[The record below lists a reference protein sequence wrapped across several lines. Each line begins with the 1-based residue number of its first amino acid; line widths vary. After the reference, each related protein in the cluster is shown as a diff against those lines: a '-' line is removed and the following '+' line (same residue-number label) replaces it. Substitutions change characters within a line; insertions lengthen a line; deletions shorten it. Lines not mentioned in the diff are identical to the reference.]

1 MSERTVQQAEPA
13 AAPAASMGAG
23 SVPARMREHARRHGI
38 VLDPA
43 QESVLIHF
51 QRLYDELVGSE
62 RPDSWF
68 SRLLARRRVVEAPR
82 GLYLW
87 GGVGRGKSFLMDGF
101 YECAPTAK
109 RRQHFHRFMQDIHHR
124 MRELQGQ
131 EDPLILVARD
141 IAQQVKLI
149 CLDEF
154 QVTDITD
161 AMLMRRLLE
170 GLFENGVVMIT
181 TSNLP
186 PDGLYKHG
194 LQREQFVPAIELIKQ
209 KLDVVNVDS
218 GIDYRLRLL
227 EQAGVYHHPLSPAAD
242 AKMAGEFESIASD
255 PGEADVALD
264 IEERVIRARRVC
276 NGVAWFEF
284 DELCDGPRGQA
295 DYIELARRYHTVLL
309 SNVPRLRPSKLDVAR
324 RFTWLVDEFYD
335 RKVKLVI
342 SAEAAAHELFEVAES
357 GDAFMRNLNTSFVD
371 RTVSRLIE
379 MQTHDYLALPHLP

>member
-1 MSERTVQQAEPA
+1 
-13 AAPAASMGAG
+13 
-23 SVPARMREHARRHGI
+23 MREHARRHGI
-38 VLDPA
+38 TLDAA
-43 QESVLIHF
+43 QEAVLARF
-51 QRLYDELVGSE
+51 QRVHDELLAAE
-62 RPDSWF
+62 QPESWL
-68 SRLLARRRVVEAPR
+68 SRLLASSRRREVR

-101 YECAPTAK
+101 FECLPVAK
-109 RRQHFHRFMQDIHHR
+109 QRLHFHRFMQDIHHR

-131 EDPLILVARD
+131 EDPLILIARD
-141 IAQQVKLI
+141 TARRIRML

-170 GLFENGVVMIT
+170 GLFDHGVALVT

-186 PDGLYKHG
+186 PDELYKHG
-194 LQREQFVPAIELIKQ
+194 LQREQFVPAIELIKR
-209 KLDVVNVDS
+209 KLEVVNVDA
-218 GIDYRLRLL
+218 GIDYRLRVL
-227 EQAGVYHHPLSPAAD
+227 EQAGVYHHPLTPESD
-242 AKMAGEFESIASD
+242 AKMARDFQSIASD
-255 PGEADVALD
+255 PGTADVALE
-264 IEERVIRARRVC
+264 IEARTIRARRVSG
-276 NGVAWFEF
+276 GVAWFEF

-335 RKVKLVI
+335 RRVKLVI
-342 SAEAAAHELFEVAES
+342 SAEAPAHELFEVADS
-357 GDAFMRNLNTSFVD
+357 GDAFLRNLNASFVD

>member
-1 MSERTVQQAEPA
+1 MNTPASPHAERAVVELGTLQGRDV
-13 AAPAASMGAG
+13 ASH
-23 SVPARMREHARRHGI
+23 MRSHARRHGI
-38 VLDPA
+38 ALDAA
-43 QESVLIHF
+43 QEAVLPHF
-51 QRLYDELVGSE
+51 QRVRDELTATDRS
-62 RPDSWF
+62 DSWL
-68 SRLLARRRVVEAPR
+68 SRFLGSNRKRDVR

-101 YECAPTAK
+101 FEALPVP
-109 RRQHFHRFMQDIHHR
+109 RRRLHFHRFMQDIHHR

-131 EDPLILVARD
+131 EDPLILIARD
-141 IAQQVKLI
+141 IASQIRLL

-170 GLFENGVVMIT
+170 GLFDNGVVLIT
-181 TSNLP
+181 TSNLH
-186 PDGLYKHG
+186 PDDLYKHG

-209 KLDVVNVDS
+209 KLAVVNVDS

-227 EQAGVYHHPLSPAAD
+227 EQAGVYHTPLTSESD
-242 AKMAGEFESIASD
+242 ARMAREFESVAAGA
-255 PGEADVALD
+255 GEPDVALD
-264 IEERVIRARRVC
+264 IEDRIIRSRRVAS
-276 NGVAWFEF
+276 GVAWFEF

-309 SNVPRLRPSKLDVAR
+309 SNVRRLRPSKLDVAR

-335 RKVKLVI
+335 RKVKLVVT
-342 SAEAAAHELFEVAES
+342 AEAPAHELFEVGDS
-357 GDAFMRNLNTSFVD
+357 GDAFMKNLNASFVD